1 MAHTFQKLYW
11 SVISTDKLISILCSV
26 FMNKYVPFLS
36 RSANFSSLHQTSNL
50 IVIIRDYIIQ
60 YYHKVPNPR
69 VT

>member
-26 FMNKYVPFLS
+26 FMNNYVSFLS

-60 YYHKVPNPR
+60 YDHKVPNPR